1 MKCVLLR
8 LAEESLTVT
17 KQGSLF
23 RLISLFIPTFISH
36 KHTNMQ
42 LRTTLKKGITVP
54 SLIFIVGIC
63 LISALFPEMM
73 DALLTV
79 VKGFIFVNLNWIYV
93 WAVTIF
99 VVFLVYIMTGKYG
112 NIRLGRNDS
121 KPDYSF
127 FSWLSMLFAA
137 GMGIGLMYFS
147 VAEPM
152 QHYSNPIFEGKA
164 PVQRAQNAQL
174 YTFFHWGVHAW
185 AIYGVVGLALAYFS
199 YRYRLPLSLRSCF
212 YPLLKDKIKGRWG
225 NIIDVFALCS
235 TFFGI
240 TTTLGFGVVQI
251 NSGLVKMNILPET
264 GFLYQAVIVAVLVSL
279 SVLSAVSGLDKG
291 VKLLS
296 KINII
301 AVVILLLFVLIAGPT
316 VYLVG
321 SFTEGIGTYLNSF
334 FSLTF
339 NTHVYEEGTQTW
351 FYDWTILYW
360 AWWISWSPYVGLF
373 IARISKGRT
382 IREFVSAVLIL
393 PTLFNF
399 IWMSVFG
406 NTAIWLDMNGAEG
419 ALSAMASDADG
430 LMFKFLE
437 YLPFTELMSLFV
449 ILIILIFFVTSADSG
464 IFVMNNIATKNAR
477 ISPKWQTVGWGILLS
492 VLALMLLNAGGLAA
506 LQSMTLI
513 TALPFSV
520 IMLLFIVSLVKALM
534 IDKNY
539 YEKDFASTTVPWSGE
554 HWKERL
560 KQIVSFK
567 DVASADQ
574 YIETT
579 ANDAF
584 EDLLNEFKANG
595 IDAKINADENPKQLE
610 IEIRY
615 DLINNFIYG
624 VRSESKMVSEFLLN
638 EENLPDAEEN
648 RVYFPK
654 SYFGDNREGYDVKL
668 FTKNELIS
676 DVLKHY
682 ERFID
687 IISEEKNTMFV
698 SSDANHRFK

>member
-1 MKCVLLR
+1 
-8 LAEESLTVT
+8 
-17 KQGSLF
+17 
-23 RLISLFIPTFISH
+23 
-36 KHTNMQ
+36 MQ
-42 LRTTLKKGITVP
+42 QFLKIRTTLSKGITVP

-63 LISALFPEMM
+63 LLSAIYPKITE
-73 DALLTV
+73 DLLTI
-79 VKGFIFVNLNWIYV
+79 VKNFIFVNLNWVYV
-93 WAVTIF
+93 WSVTLF
-99 VVFLVYIMTGKYG
+99 VIFLVYIMGSKYG

-121 KPDYSF
+121 KPNYSF

-152 QHYSNPIFEGKA
+152 QHYSNEIFSSRS

-174 YTFFHWGVHAW
+174 YTFFHWGIHAW

-212 YPLLKDKIKGRWG
+212 YPLLKEKIKGKWG
-225 NIIDVFALCS
+225 NVIDIFALCS

-251 NSGLVKMNILPET
+251 NSGLVTLNILPET
-264 GFLYQAVIVAVLVSL
+264 SFPYQVLIVAVLVSL
-279 SVLSAVSGLDKG
+279 AIFSAITGLDKG
-291 VKLLS
+291 VRILS
-296 KINII
+296 NINII
-301 AVVILLLFVLIAGPT
+301 AVVVLLLFVLILGPT
-316 VYLVG
+316 VYLIG
-321 SFTEGIGTYLNSF
+321 SFTEGIGTYINSF

-339 NTHVYEEGTQTW
+339 NTHVYEENTQSW

-382 IREFVSAVLIL
+382 IREFVAAVLIL

-399 IWMSVFG
+399 TWMSVFG
-406 NTAIWLDMNGAEG
+406 NSAIWFDMNIANGY
-419 ALSAMASDADG
+419 LSKMANDPDG
-430 LMFKFLE
+430 LMFQFLE
-437 YLPFTELMSLFV
+437 YLPLTQAISLLV
-449 ILIILIFFVTSADSG
+449 IGIIIIFFVTSADSG
-464 IFVMNNIATKNAR
+464 IFVMNSIATKNAR
-477 ISPKWQTVGWGILLS
+477 ISPKWQTVGWGMLLA

-520 IMLLFIVSLVKALM
+520 IMLLFIVSLTKALV
-534 IDKNY
+534 IDKGY
-539 YEKDFASTTVPWSGE
+539 YEKDFSSTTVPWSGE

-560 KQIVSFK
+560 KQIVSFN
-567 DVASADQ
+567 DSESTEI
-574 YIETT
+574 YIKTT
-579 ANDAF
+579 VQLAF
-584 EDLLNEFKANG
+584 EELAKEFAANG
-595 IDAKINADENPKQLE
+595 IEARINSQNSPQSIE
-610 IEIRY
+610 IEIKY
-615 DLINNFIYG
+615 GVINNFIYG
-624 VRSESKMVSEFLLN
+624 VRKESKIVSEYLLN
-638 EENLPDAEEN
+638 EENLPGSEEGL
-648 RVYFPK
+648 VYYPK
-654 SYFGDNREGYDVKL
+654 SYFGDNREGYDIKL

-682 ERFID
+682 ERFLD
-687 IISEEKNTMFV
+687 IVSEEKNTMFI

>member
-1 MKCVLLR
+1 MK
-8 LAEESLTVT
+8 SIQNT
-17 KQGSLF
+17 KF
-23 RLISLFIPTFISH
+23 RS
-36 KHTNMQ
+36 
-42 LRTTLKKGITVP
+42 TLKKGITVP
-54 SLIFIVGIC
+54 SLIFIIGIC
-63 LISALFPEMM
+63 LISAIYPKVTES
-73 DALLTV
+73 LLTV

-99 VVFLVYIMTGKYG
+99 VMFLVYIMTSKYG

-121 KPDYSF
+121 RPDYSF

-152 QHYSNPIFEGKA
+152 QHYSNEIFSYKS

-174 YTFFHWGVHAW
+174 YTFFHWGIHAW

-212 YPLLKDKIKGRWG
+212 YPLLKDKIKGKWG
-225 NIIDVFALCS
+225 NVIDVFALCS

-251 NSGLVKMNILPET
+251 NSGLVTLNVLPDNS
-264 GFLYQAVIVAVLVSL
+264 FIYQVLIVAVLVSL
-279 SVLSAVSGLDKG
+279 AIFSAVSGVDKG
-291 VKLLS
+291 IKILS
-296 KINII
+296 NVNII
-301 AVVILLLFVLIAGPT
+301 AVVMLLLFVLFLGPT
-316 VYLVG
+316 VYLIG
-321 SFTEGIGTYLNSF
+321 SFTEGIGTYINSF

-339 NTHVYEEGTQTW
+339 NTHVYEENTQTW

-382 IREFVSAVLIL
+382 IREFVAAVLIL

-406 NTAIWLDMNGAEG
+406 NSAIWFDMNVADGY
-419 ALSAMASDADG
+419 LSQMANDPDG
-430 LMFKFLE
+430 LMFQFLE
-437 YLPFTELMSLFV
+437 YLPFTKFV
-449 ILIILIFFVTSADSG
+449 SFLVIGIIIIFFVTSADSG
-464 IFVMNNIATKNAR
+464 IFVMNSIATKNAKV
-477 ISPKWQTVGWGILLS
+477 SPRWQTIGWGALLA
-492 VLALMLLNAGGLAA
+492 VLALILLNAGGLAA

-513 TALPFSV
+513 TALPFSI
-520 IMLLFIVSLVKALM
+520 IMLLFIISLTKGLM
-534 IDKNY
+534 IDRNY
-539 YEKDFASTTVPWSGE
+539 YEKDFSSTTVPWSGE
-554 HWKERL
+554 QWKDRL
-560 KQIVSFK
+560 KQIASFNDATSTQK
-567 DVASADQ
+567 

-579 ANDAF
+579 AKQAF
-584 EDLLNEFKANG
+584 DELLSEFALNG
-595 IDAKINADENPKQLE
+595 IDAKINYNENPKRIE
-610 IEIRY
+610 IEIKY

-624 VRSESKMVSEFLLN
+624 VKSESKVVSDYLLN
-638 EENLPDAEEN
+638 EENLPDSEEN
-648 RVYFPK
+648 LVYFPK

-682 ERFID
+682 DRFIN
-687 IISEEKNTMFV
+687 IISEEKNTMFI
-698 SSDANHRFK
+698 SSDSNHRFK

>member
-1 MKCVLLR
+1 
-8 LAEESLTVT
+8 
-17 KQGSLF
+17 
-23 RLISLFIPTFISH
+23 
-36 KHTNMQ
+36 MQ

-63 LISALFPEMM
+63 LISALFPEMT

-99 VVFLVYIMTGKYG
+99 VLFLVYIMTGKYG

-164 PVQRAQNAQL
+164 PIQRAQNAQL

-225 NIIDVFALCS
+225 NVIDVFALCS

-301 AVVILLLFVLIAGPT
+301 AVVVLLLFVLTAGPT

-579 ANDAF
+579 AKDAF
-584 EDLLNEFKANG
+584 EDLLTEFKANG
-595 IDAKINADENPKQLE
+595 IDAKINEDENPKQLE

-624 VRSESKMVSEFLLN
+624 VKSESKMVSEFLLN